1 MRPLFYWLI
10 LTSSFLSLIPIARAH
25 LMDERHGTL
34 NITNGGGFLVLV
46 APESIFLDYD
56 LNNDGNLSGEEFFSS
71 YDKIKDHVSSDIQLL
86 DGDDNVLSLQGL
98 MLSLAESNGEK
109 NNSTKNLI
117 IMGRFTLDQTPE
129 ELYLQITLGINAEK
143 ENSFELIVTGKS
155 YSQIIS
161 FSSEKIRNRL
171 IDKIF

>member
-1 MRPLFYWLI
+1 MRPLLYWLI
-10 LTSSFLSLIPIARAH
+10 LTSSFLSLIPIASAH

-34 NITNGGGFLVLV
+34 NITNGGGFLVLA

-56 LNNDGNLSGEEFFSS
+56 LNNDGNLSREEFFSS

-86 DGDDNVLSLQGL
+86 DGDNNVLSLQGL
-98 MLSLAESNGEK
+98 MLSLAASNGEK
-109 NNSTKNLI
+109 SNSTKNLI
-117 IMGRFTLDQTPE
+117 IMGRFALEQSPE

-143 ENSFELIVTGKS
+143 ENSFKLIVTGKS